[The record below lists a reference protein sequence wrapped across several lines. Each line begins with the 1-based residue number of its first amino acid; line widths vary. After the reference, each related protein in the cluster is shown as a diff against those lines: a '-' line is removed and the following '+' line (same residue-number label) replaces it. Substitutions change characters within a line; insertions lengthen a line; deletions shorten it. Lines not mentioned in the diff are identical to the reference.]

1 MTFKSRTLQCLLIVV
16 CTLDWKPDQ
25 KFKSLTVSN
34 NRSLHKEEVKASAS
48 NGTKP
53 EENIDCGGLMC
64 KKLIGKKGRKFW
76 CKKCKEELQSVRQER
91 LKQKKE
97 IKICPECGIGIQSQ
111 SLVAHINQI
120 HHAEKQ
126 ICPHCSGVFANKHT
140 LTGNLLWEYCQQNQH
155 YREFIFVTRAIITR
169 GFYVF
174 TPFLY

>member
-1 MTFKSRTLQCLLIVV
+1 MHFLVVAIVFLFELIYPTRNSNLEPTL
-16 CTLDWKPDQ
+16 
-25 KFKSLTVSN
+25 N

-48 NGTKP
+48 NGRKP

-140 LTGNLLWEYCQQNQH
+140 LTGNL
-155 YREFIFVTRAIITR
+155 
-169 GFYVF
+169 
-174 TPFLY
+174 

>member
-1 MTFKSRTLQCLLIVV
+1 M
-16 CTLDWKPDQ
+16 
-25 KFKSLTVSN
+25 SN
-34 NRSLHKEEVKASAS
+34 IRSLHKEEVKASAS

-140 LTGNLLWEYCQQNQH
+140 LTGNLLTPNTPLIQLWCAQSKWNMDLKI
-155 YREFIFVTRAIITR
+155 IFSS
-169 GFYVF
+169 
-174 TPFLY
+174 

>member
-1 MTFKSRTLQCLLIVV
+1 
-16 CTLDWKPDQ
+16 
-25 KFKSLTVSN
+25 
-34 NRSLHKEEVKASAS
+34 
-48 NGTKP
+48 
-53 EENIDCGGLMC
+53 MC

-111 SLVAHINQI
+111 SLVAHISQI

-140 LTGNLLWEYCQQNQH
+140 VTGNLLMSIDNNTDKRKGISICLRMFSFQ
-155 YREFIFVTRAIITR
+155 
-169 GFYVF
+169 
-174 TPFLY
+174 